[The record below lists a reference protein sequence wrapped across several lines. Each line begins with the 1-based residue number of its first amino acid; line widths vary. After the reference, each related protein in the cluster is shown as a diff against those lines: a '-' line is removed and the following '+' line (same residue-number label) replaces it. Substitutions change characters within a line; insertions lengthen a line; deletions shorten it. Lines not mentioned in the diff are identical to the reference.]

1 MSAVQPVAVYALR
14 VPPGGLLIPA
24 VPDAAAMFRV
34 SMAAIDP
41 DETPEFEDGQ
51 TRPRATL
58 KLVRPPPDMDLDE
71 SDDDYEDDSQEDSDD
86 EEVNGGPSDK
96 EKARKLREAAAL
108 KEMLE
113 DEDDE
118 DDEDD
123 EEDFDLKAAISKLVK
138 GKGPA
143 TDDDED
149 DESDEGLELDE
160 MVVCTLDP
168 ERNCQQA
175 LDITVAEDERVF
187 FKVTGTHT
195 VYLTGN
201 YVIPAEEGHSHYDE
215 DEDDEDDEDDYD
227 LSPDEDD
234 LADLD
239 INELLDDEE
248 EDELDGLANPRVTE
262 IESDEEEAPKLVD
275 SKGKNKRTADSD
287 EEMALDDMMAKDGKA
302 KAAANGEPALS
313 KKQQKKLKKNNGEAA
328 AVEQK
333 KEAKEAKEG
342 KEAKKVQF
350 AKNLEQGPTPSAQ
363 KPAETTTG
371 TLGVKEVKGVKI
383 DDKKLGKGA
392 AAKAG
397 NTVAMRYIGKLEDG
411 KVFDANKKGKPF
423 TFKLGKGEVIKG
435 WDIGIAGMAV
445 GGERRIT
452 IPSHLAYGK
461 KALPG
466 IPANSKLIFDVK
478 LLEIK

>member
-1 MSAVQPVAVYALR
+1 MSALLPVAVYALR
-14 VPPGGLLIPA
+14 VPAGGLLIPA
-24 VPDAAAMFRV
+24 VPDAAATFRV

-58 KLVRPPPDMDLDE
+58 KLVRPPADMDIDE
-71 SDDDYEDDSQEDSDD
+71 SDDDYEDDSEDDSDD

-96 EKARKLREAAAL
+96 ERARKLKEAAAL
-108 KEMLE
+108 KELE
-113 DEDDE
+113 DEDEDE
-118 DDEDD
+118 DSEGDD
-123 EEDFDLKAAISKLVK
+123 EDFDLKAAISKLVK
-138 GKGPA
+138 GKAPA

-168 ERNCQQA
+168 ERHCQQP
-175 LDITVAEDERVF
+175 LDITVAEGERVF

-201 YVIPAEEGHSHYDE
+201 YVIPAEEGPSEYDE

-234 LADLD
+234 LVDMGD
-239 INELLDDEE
+239 LLDDDE
-248 EDELDGLANPRVTE
+248 EDELDGLAHPRVTE

-302 KAAANGEPALS
+302 KGADKGEPALS
-313 KKQQKKLKKNNGEAA
+313 KKQQKKLKKNNGEAV
-328 AVEQK
+328 AVEEK

-350 AKNLEQGPTPSAQ
+350 AKNLEQGPTPSGQ
-363 KPAETTTG
+363 KPGETTTG

-383 DDKKLGKGA
+383 DDKKLGKGL

-452 IPSHLAYGK
+452 IPPHLAYGK